1 MVEVKRIKA
10 PSDIPAE
17 GKLCSGAVRT
27 VRDGPGTSEGP
38 NSHGADGKR
47 DKVKLDEF
55 AAAVETAKNLAETN
69 HFQTVFEKWRKLWK
83 EPRYRLEHDRFLQR
97 KEPIQ
102 HIL

>member
-1 MVEVKRIKA
+1 MSSGKDLVRSGLLIIVLIWKTRSKA
-10 PSDIPAE
+10 CLLS
-17 GKLCSGAVRT
+17 
-27 VRDGPGTSEGP
+27 
-38 NSHGADGKR
+38 
-47 DKVKLDEF
+47 
-55 AAAVETAKNLAETN
+55 LAETN